1 MFLHD
6 HELLAVAQR
15 AAAIYGQTWESIP
28 QHSKQIWLQTV
39 QGASPD
45 GVGVSDAEKAACTAL
60 REWRDAQTA
69 PTTEATEKVAEV
81 QPVHATPKAK
91 KVR

>member
-15 AAAIYGQTWESIP
+15 AAATYGQTWEALP
-28 QHSKQIWLQTV
+28 QHSRQIWLQTV

-45 GVGVSDAEKAACTAL
+45 DVGVSDAEKAACAAL
-60 REWRDAQTA
+60 REWRHAQTS
-69 PTTEATEKVAEV
+69 PNTATEEVAQVETV
-81 QPVHATPKAK
+81 QATPKAK